1 MEEASRLGKT
11 PGCGERSRTVMVV
24 DLGRSGLRARERAVL
39 SPKTPAPTMR
49 MLEGSGPFSLRGE
62 GGFALVLK
70 GDGEG
75 LQGGM
80 LEEGGERRRGNENR
94 RKSEEKW
101 ELAAEEGNG
110 GGRGRGRKKLGG

>member
-11 PGCGERSRTVMVV
+11 PGCGERSRTVIVV

-75 LQGGM
+75 LQGGR
-80 LEEGGERRRGNENR
+80 LEGGERRCGNENR
-94 RKSEEKW
+94 RKSEEEW
-101 ELAAEEGNG
+101 ELAAEGNG